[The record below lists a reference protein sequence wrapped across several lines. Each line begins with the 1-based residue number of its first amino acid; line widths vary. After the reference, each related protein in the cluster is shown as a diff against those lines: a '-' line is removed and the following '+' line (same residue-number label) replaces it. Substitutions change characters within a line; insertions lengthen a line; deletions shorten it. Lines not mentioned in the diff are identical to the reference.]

1 MYLALVVSRD
11 HVHFVVFAAAALIVA
26 ATMQGAPAKSLAA
39 LTALRCKIFGNA
51 YNPNNVRSGAK
62 YLRQPLVGAAM
73 LRYYPPHVN
82 LRSIRAAVPSVGQ
95 LMFPEEAQ
103 RVMDVERKKM
113 LGKGPP
119 KKGEG
124 RRAVMKGKKK

>member
-1 MYLALVVSRD
+1 
-11 HVHFVVFAAAALIVA
+11 
-26 ATMQGAPAKSLAA
+26 
-39 LTALRCKIFGNA
+39 
-51 YNPNNVRSGAK
+51 
-62 YLRQPLVGAAM
+62 
-73 LRYYPPHVN
+73 
-82 LRSIRAAVPSVGQ
+82 
-95 LMFPEEAQ
+95 MFPEEAQ